1 MKTRREF
8 LQGLIISVGG
18 ASALSACGDAAT
30 IVATAAGEGGRFY
43 SADEMALIS
52 RISDL
57 VIPRTETPG
66 ALDANVPG
74 YLDALMSDWAS
85 AETQNNHREALQLI
99 SQRLDSLSGNFMT
112 TSEAGAAAALSELDS
127 DAFDG
132 DNGLGGYR
140 SLKGYI
146 TQSYFAT
153 EAGAT
158 EELKWVALPGR
169 WDPSVH
175 ISTGD

>member
-1 MKTRREF
+1 
-8 LQGLIISVGG
+8 
-18 ASALSACGDAAT
+18 
-30 IVATAAGEGGRFY
+30 
-43 SADEMALIS
+43 
-52 RISDL
+52 
-57 VIPRTETPG
+57 
-66 ALDANVPG
+66 
-74 YLDALMSDWAS
+74 
-85 AETQNNHREALQLI
+85 
-99 SQRLDSLSGNFMT
+99 MT
-112 TSEAGAAAALSELDS
+112 TSEAGALAALSELDS

-169 WDPSVH
+169 WDPSVD

>member
-30 IVATAAGEGGRFY
+30 VVATTAGEGGRFY
-43 SADEMALIS
+43 SSDEMALIN
-52 RISDL
+52 RIADL

-74 YLDALMSDWAS
+74 YLDALMSEWAS
-85 AETQNNHREALQLI
+85 AETQNSHREALKLI
-99 SQRLDSLSGNFMT
+99 SQRLDSLSGGFVT
-112 TSEAGAAAALSELDS
+112 TSEAEAAAALSELDS

-132 DNGLGGYR
+132 DNSLGGYR

-146 TQSYFAT
+146 TQSYFAS

-158 EELKWVALPGR
+158 EELKWNAIPGR
-169 WDPSVH
+169 WDPSVD

>member
-18 ASALSACGDAAT
+18 ASALSACGDAANV
-30 IVATAAGEGGRFY
+30 VATTAGEGGRFY
-43 SADEMALIS
+43 TQDEMALIS

-85 AETQNNHREALQLI
+85 AETQNSHRAALRLI
-99 SQRLDSLSGNFMT
+99 SQHLDSLSGDFLAA
-112 TSEAGAAAALSELDS
+112 SEAEAVAALSELDS
-127 DAFDG
+127 YAFDG
-132 DNGLGGYR
+132 DNSLRGYR
-140 SLKGYI
+140 TLKGYI

-158 EELKWVALPGR
+158 EELKWVAIPGR
-169 WDPSVH
+169 WEPSVD
-175 ISTGD
+175 IATGT

>member
-1 MKTRREF
+1 
-8 LQGLIISVGG
+8 
-18 ASALSACGDAAT
+18 
-30 IVATAAGEGGRFY
+30 
-43 SADEMALIS
+43 
-52 RISDL
+52 
-57 VIPRTETPG
+57 
-66 ALDANVPG
+66 
-74 YLDALMSDWAS
+74 
-85 AETQNNHREALQLI
+85 
-99 SQRLDSLSGNFMT
+99 MT

-127 DAFDG
+127 DAFDD

-169 WDPSVH
+169 WDPSVD

>member
-43 SADEMALIS
+43 SANEMALIS

>member
-30 IVATAAGEGGRFY
+30 VVATTAGDGGRFY
-43 SADEMALIS
+43 SADEMALIT

-85 AETQNNHREALQLI
+85 AETQNSHREALQLI
-99 SQRLDSLSGNFMT
+99 SQRLDNLSGSFIT
-112 TSEAGAAAALSELDS
+112 TSETEAAAALSELDS

-132 DNGLGGYR
+132 DNSLSGYR

-153 EAGAT
+153 KAGAT
-158 EELKWVALPGR
+158 EELKWVAVPGR
-169 WDPSVH
+169 WDPSVD

>member
-1 MKTRREF
+1 
-8 LQGLIISVGG
+8 
-18 ASALSACGDAAT
+18 
-30 IVATAAGEGGRFY
+30 
-43 SADEMALIS
+43 MALIS

-85 AETQNNHREALQLI
+85 AETQNSHRKALQLI
-99 SQRLDSLSGNFMT
+99 SQRLDSLSGSFMT
-112 TSEAGAAAALSELDS
+112 TSEAGATAALSELDS

-132 DNGLGGYR
+132 DSELGGYR
-140 SLKGYI
+140 FLKGYI

-169 WDPSVH
+169 WDPSVD

>member
-18 ASALSACGDAAT
+18 ASALSACGDAANV
-30 IVATAAGEGGRFY
+30 VATTAGEKGRFY
-43 SADEMALIS
+43 TQDEMALIN
-52 RISDL
+52 RISNL

-85 AETQNNHREALQLI
+85 AQTQNGHRAALQLI
-99 SQRLDSLSGNFMT
+99 SQRLDILCGDFMT
-112 TSEAGAAAALSELDS
+112 ASEEEAVAALSELDS

-132 DNGLGGYR
+132 DNSLGGYR

-158 EELKWVALPGR
+158 EELKWVAIPGR
-169 WDPSVH
+169 WDPSVD
-175 ISTGD
+175 IATGD

>member
-18 ASALSACGDAAT
+18 ASALSACGDAANV
-30 IVATAAGEGGRFY
+30 VATTAGEEGRFY
-43 SADEMALIS
+43 TQDEMALIS

-85 AETQNNHREALQLI
+85 AETQNGHRAALQLI
-99 SQRLDSLSGNFMT
+99 LQRLDSLSGDFKT
-112 TSEAGAAAALSELDS
+112 ASEAEAVALSELDS
-127 DAFDG
+127 DAFNG
-132 DNGLGGYR
+132 DNSLGGYR

-158 EELKWVALPGR
+158 EELKWVAIPGR
-169 WDPSVH
+169 WDPSVD
-175 ISTGD
+175 IATGD